1 MPTPSYTF
9 FSVDPAYNNLRIDA
23 ESEIL
28 ISPIKKSLI
37 PKVLAVGEP
46 IETAILDENAVE
58 ALHNFGMPTA
68 CQKYAD
74 AAIKSLVRN

>member
-1 MPTPSYTF
+1 MPTPPYAF
-9 FSVDPAYNNLRIDA
+9 FSLDPTYNNLRTDA

-58 ALHNFGMPTA
+58 ALHNFGMPEA

-74 AAIKSLVRN
+74 AAISSLVRY